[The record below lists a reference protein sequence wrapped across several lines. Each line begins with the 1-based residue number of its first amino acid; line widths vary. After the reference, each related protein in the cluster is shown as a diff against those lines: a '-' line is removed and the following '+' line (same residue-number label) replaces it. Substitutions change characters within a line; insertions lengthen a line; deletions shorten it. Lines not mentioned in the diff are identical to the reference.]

1 MQRDEAYLLDIL
13 IEARKA
19 LKFIEG
25 LTWEQFE
32 QSELHQNAVIRPLE
46 IIGKA
51 ARLVYTQTK
60 DKHPDIPWKQMT
72 GLRNRLIHEYSS
84 IDFNTVWDTIK
95 IDLPAL
101 ISLVEP
107 LVPPED

>member
-1 MQRDEAYLLDIL
+1 MKHIYWTFL

-46 IIGKA
+46 IIGEA
-51 ARLVYTQTK
+51 ARLVSTQTK

>member
-46 IIGKA
+46 IIGEA
-51 ARLVYTQTK
+51 ARLVSTQTK

-84 IDFNTVWDTIK
+84 IDSNTVWDTIK

>member
-46 IIGKA
+46 IIGEA
-51 ARLVYTQTK
+51 ARLVSTQTK